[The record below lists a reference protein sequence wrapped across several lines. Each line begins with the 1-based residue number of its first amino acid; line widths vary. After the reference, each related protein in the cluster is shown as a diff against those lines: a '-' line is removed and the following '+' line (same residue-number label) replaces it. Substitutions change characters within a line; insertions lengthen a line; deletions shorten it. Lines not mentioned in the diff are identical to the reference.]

1 MIKIKVYHIQFWNIF
16 GDENSNAGQK
26 FNKGDIVTVNN
37 DNRLFVIKD
46 TPKKK
51 NGILYEENRYF
62 LATIE
67 NNVLNPYF
75 EFYEYQLRLYNGIIA
90 RNSPYKLLQD
100 IYTDKLNISDELL
113 KKLEFGE
120 IILNEKTSWRDL
132 KELNIE
138 RMWLYDFKNN
148 ILW

>member
-1 MIKIKVYHIQFWNIF
+1 MIKIKVYHIQFWNIL
-16 GDENSNAGQK
+16 GDETSKAGEK
-26 FNKGDIVTVNN
+26 FKKGDIVTVNN

-75 EFYEYQLRLYNGIIA
+75 EFYEYQLRKYKETIA
-90 RNSPYKLLQD
+90 KNSPYKLLQEL
-100 IYTDKLNISDELL
+100 YTHKLNISDELL
-113 KKLEFGE
+113 RRIELGE
-120 IILNEKTSWRDL
+120 IILNEKMSWRDL

-138 RMWLYDFKNN
+138 RMWLYAFKNKK
-148 ILW
+148 

>member
-1 MIKIKVYHIQFWNIF
+1 MIKIKVYHIQFWNIL
-16 GDENSNAGQK
+16 GDETSTAGQK
-26 FNKGDIVTVNN
+26 FKKGDIVTVNK

-46 TPKKK
+46 TPLKK

-67 NNVLNPYF
+67 NNVLNSYF
-75 EFYEYQLRLYNGIIA
+75 EFYEYQLRKYNGTVA
-90 RNSPYKLLQD
+90 KDSPYKLLQD
-100 IYTDKLNISDELL
+100 IYKNKLNISDELL

-120 IILNEKTSWRDL
+120 IILNEKTSWRDI

-138 RMWLYDFKNN
+138 RKWLYDFKNN
-148 ILW
+148 ILR

>member
-1 MIKIKVYHIQFWNIF
+1 MPRKGFCIIWV
-16 GDENSNAGQK
+16 EK
-26 FNKGDIVTVNN
+26 FKKGDIVTVNN
-37 DNRLFVIKD
+37 DNRLFVIKN
-46 TPKKK
+46 TPLKK
-51 NGILYEENRYF
+51 NGVLYEENRYF

-90 RNSPYKLLQD
+90 KDSPYKLLQD
-100 IYTDKLNISDELL
+100 IYTDKLNISDKLL

-120 IILNEKTSWRDL
+120 IILNEKTSWRDI

-138 RMWLYDFKNN
+138 RMWLHDFKNN

>member
-1 MIKIKVYHIQFWNIF
+1 MIKIKVYHIQFWNIL
-16 GDENSNAGQK
+16 GDETSTAGQK
-26 FNKGDIVTVNN
+26 FKKGDIVTVNK

-46 TPKKK
+46 TPLKK

-75 EFYEYQLRLYNGIIA
+75 EFYEYQLRKYKETIA
-90 RNSPYKLLQD
+90 KNSPYKLLQD

-113 KKLEFGE
+113 EKLELGE
-120 IILNEKTSWRDL
+120 IILNEKTSWRDI